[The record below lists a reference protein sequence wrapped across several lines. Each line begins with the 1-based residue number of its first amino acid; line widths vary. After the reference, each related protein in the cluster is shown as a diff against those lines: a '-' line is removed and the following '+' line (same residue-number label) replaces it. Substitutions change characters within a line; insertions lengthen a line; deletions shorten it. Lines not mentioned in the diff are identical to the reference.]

1 MARFLLVF
9 IEVGLRSW
17 QEPFSRMRG
26 NRNTKWMRGLVLIR
40 EVGVIGSMR
49 QPMLAI
55 GDMGRPMVAG
65 HRTAEYD
72 AAQRFFASAGLSEV
86 DVGRAQEG
94 KMIGGGRKSRRRSFV
109 TGIISAVLVF
119 AHHSQ
124 KNSAVLECR

>member
-1 MARFLLVF
+1 
-9 IEVGLRSW
+9 
-17 QEPFSRMRG
+17 
-26 NRNTKWMRGLVLIR
+26 MRGLVLIR

-94 KMIGGGRKSRRRSFV
+94 KMIGGGRKSRRRIFV

-124 KNSAVLECR
+124 KTARSSSAGG